1 LVRLFVIPGAHY
13 NTGVPSRSPRRTS
26 RRHRSH
32 RRPSSIQAAL
42 AENDRGVDAKRRS
55 ARLGRTGSQQGHHSG
70 AHDRDLRIVQA
81 IGHKA
86 KRMAVG
92 GRSAVPPQL
101 TTVRLQSIPTH
112 RAQSGGPRRARP
124 ASLSTFRSPR
134 RRQVLTAFPPTK
146 RSGRRRQCP
155 CGRASSASTRR
166 ITPQSTCHY
175 DKAQILRAQ
184 GRCQEAI
191 PEYETTI
198 SLDANFASAYA
209 NLGWR
214 KFLTGSIEDV
224 TAPSSL
230 TPQFRGRDVCR
241 PGDADGAF
249 VVLLAMAQAHV
260 DTAAE
265 EIFVERVGPFV
276 HRMAGDRG
284 DRAALLGQ
292 QPASSSSA
300 LPRHRARNQVRS

>member
-1 LVRLFVIPGAHY
+1 
-13 NTGVPSRSPRRTS
+13 
-26 RRHRSH
+26 
-32 RRPSSIQAAL
+32 
-42 AENDRGVDAKRRS
+42 
-55 ARLGRTGSQQGHHSG
+55 
-70 AHDRDLRIVQA
+70 
-81 IGHKA
+81 
-86 KRMAVG
+86 M
-92 GRSAVPPQL
+92 
-101 TTVRLQSIPTH
+101 
-112 RAQSGGPRRARP
+112 SGGHPRIRDHDFIGCQ
-124 ASLSTFRSPR
+124 FRER
-134 RRQVLTAFPPTK
+134 IRQSRL
-146 RSGRRRQCP
+146 
-155 CGRASSASTRR
+155 
-166 ITPQSTCHY
+166 
-175 DKAQILRAQ
+175 AQVFD
-184 GRCQEAI
+184 
-191 PEYETTI
+191 
-198 SLDANFASAYA
+198 SM
-209 NLGWR
+209 
-214 KFLTGSIEDV
+214 EDV